1 MANQLDLE
9 EQEQLDQLKHFW
21 SQYGNLITWL
31 LIVVLGSVAAWNGY
45 QYWQR
50 KQAAQAAA
58 LFDEMGKSISA
69 GDMAMAQRTFS
80 DMKERY
86 PGTAYAQQAALALAK
101 LASET
106 GQADAAKAAL
116 QWVAD
121 KSSDEGYVGI
131 AQLRLANVQFAA
143 KDYEP
148 ALRTLDA
155 VKGDAFAALVADRKG
170 DIYMQQ
176 GQREQAKAAYGLAY
190 QKLEERSQYRRMV
203 QVKLNALGVEPQ
215 EAAKTDKP
223 VGGEK

>member
-31 LIVVLGSVAAWNGY
+31 LIVVLSSVAAWNGY

-101 LASET
+101 LASDT
-106 GQADAAKAAL
+106 GQADTAKAAL
-116 QWVAD
+116 QWVAE

-131 AQLRLANVQFAA
+131 AQLRLANLQFAA
-143 KDYEP
+143 KDYEQ
-148 ALRTLDA
+148 ALRTLDT
-155 VKGDAFAALVADRKG
+155 VKGDAFAALVADRRG

-176 GQREQAKAAYGLAY
+176 GLREQAKTAYALAY
-190 QKLEERSQYRRMV
+190 QKLEERSQYRRLV

-215 EAAKTDKP
+215 EPAKTDKP
-223 VGGEK
+223 VGGDK

>member
-101 LASET
+101 LASDT
-106 GQADAAKAAL
+106 GQADTAKAAL
-116 QWVAD
+116 QWVAE

-131 AQLRLANVQFAA
+131 AQLRLANLEFAA
-143 KDYEP
+143 KDYEQ
-148 ALRTLDA
+148 ALRTLDT
-155 VKGDAFAALVADRKG
+155 VKGDAFAALVADRRG

-176 GQREQAKAAYGLAY
+176 GQREQAKTAYGLAY
-190 QKLEERSQYRRMV
+190 LKLEERSQYRRLV

-215 EAAKTDKP
+215 EPAKTDKP
-223 VGGEK
+223 VGGDK